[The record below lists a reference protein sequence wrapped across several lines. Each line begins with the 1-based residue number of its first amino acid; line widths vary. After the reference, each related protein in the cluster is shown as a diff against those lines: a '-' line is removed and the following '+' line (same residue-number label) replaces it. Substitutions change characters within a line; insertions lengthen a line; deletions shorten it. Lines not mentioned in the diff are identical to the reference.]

1 MLDTAIREKHPAKL
15 GIDCLDQT
23 LENTLLK
30 AFNADI
36 IHLNDFRK
44 KNIENLKAGYY
55 LNLEVSLLMHYAIDS
70 LMEDKHT
77 RAFKTI
83 SYVFGINQSNPFL
96 EKVLQ
101 KKRDH
106 LYKFLQIYTCYLIS
120 KSNLDIINGDIEEG
134 LTKVTMTSVL
144 ILNYIQHSSSL
155 YDNIVKLYH
164 YILTFI
170 SSTLGEDY
178 TKKYTHIINSI
189 EKKTI
194 TQNHIISGKL
204 SKEIKKSIEEIKH
217 IELYK
222 WMNEDEDEDTIYS
235 LYTKS
240 TSSFRATY
248 QPWYGVWR
256 ILMKKWD
263 GKSQKKINKKLDK
276 VIDVEVDHLEID
288 IRTLNA

>member
-1 MLDTAIREKHPAKL
+1 
-15 GIDCLDQT
+15 
-23 LENTLLK
+23 
-30 AFNADI
+30 
-36 IHLNDFRK
+36 
-44 KNIENLKAGYY
+44 
-55 LNLEVSLLMHYAIDS
+55 MHYAIDS